1 MLKEKEPLTE
11 LQFASSMPRLIC
23 VKAIIALG
31 FIIHAQGRAAL
42 AEHQHL
48 LLNNPG
54 VCTCICSTWTNS
66 KHVRVCV
73 SEVVACS
80 RIKFTIFTV
89 EYFIVFSLFMIFC
102 FFCKVCL
109 FLLDAF
115 QSFWGSNLW
124 FFCFDSLQAI
134 PAGYFQINMIKH
146 LNNTLTRKITFSCFR
161 FWSLFNRPLQHPS
174 CVMVVKHILMF
185 KCNFVS
191 IKSNATVCKSQNISF
206 SKEHL
211 IFFLNN
217 V

>member
-80 RIKFTIFTV
+80 RIKITIFTV
-89 EYFIVFSLFMIFC
+89 EYFIVFSFHDFFFVL
-102 FFCKVCL
+102 FFCL
-109 FLLDAF
+109 MPFSPLL
-115 QSFWGSNLW
+115 FWGSSLW

-134 PAGYFQINMIKH
+134 PAGYFKINMIKH
-146 LNNTLTRKITFSCFR
+146 LNNKQSNITFSYFR

-174 CVMVVKHILMF
+174 CVMVVKHSLMF

-191 IKSNATVCKSQNISF
+191 IKSNATVCKSQNILF

-211 IFFLNN
+211 RFFLNN
-217 V
+217 F